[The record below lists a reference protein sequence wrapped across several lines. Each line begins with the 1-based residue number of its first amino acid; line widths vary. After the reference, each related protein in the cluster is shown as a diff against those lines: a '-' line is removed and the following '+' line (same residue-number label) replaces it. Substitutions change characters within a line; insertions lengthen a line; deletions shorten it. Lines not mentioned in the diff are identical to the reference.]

1 MEQTA
6 DEIRRTLAASA
17 NRRYFPDPQQRR
29 IGTFIS
35 PHGRVSDDALGVAKN
50 QSTKKFMQAS
60 PGFGT
65 NWVENLLNKEHIS
78 QFDDH
83 FVLKHLKP
91 FEEVR
96 TSLLC

>member
-1 MEQTA
+1 MMPWAWPRTSPPKSSC
-6 DEIRRTLAASA
+6 RRAPS
-17 NRRYFPDPQQRR
+17 
-29 IGTFIS
+29 
-35 PHGRVSDDALGVAKN
+35 
-50 QSTKKFMQAS
+50 
-60 PGFGT
+60 FGT

-96 TSLLC
+96 TSLRC